1 MTIGIK
7 DIFEERNTKD
17 KFTLE
22 LGNNYSEVAKINTP
36 NMMRPMPFSGYPFQG
51 KIMKVRFFINKIRND
66 KAYRLTASLIICQK
80 Y

>member
-7 DIFEERNTKD
+7 DIFEERNIKD
-17 KFTLE
+17 KFTFELE
-22 LGNNYSEVAKINTP
+22 NNYSEVAKINTP

-51 KIMKVRFFINKIRND
+51 KIMKFLFLLNKISNN
-66 KAYRLTASLIICQK
+66 KIYRLATYLMICQK

>member
-51 KIMKVRFFINKIRND
+51 KIIKIRIFWKQTKKNC
-66 KAYRLTASLIICQK
+66 YPLIHQQI
-80 Y
+80 